1 MRVYDRAMVRKFA
14 SFAFGLSL
22 IVAIGFAMAHAHP
35 LKALGDSIGFST
47 PNLPASPAFRAANE
61 SKVVSTIDSTFAA
74 ENAETP
80 GCVVSGSRVEAV
92 SRAIPS
98 PAPRAYH
105 PLLHRPPP
113 ANS

>member
-1 MRVYDRAMVRKFA
+1 MVRKFA
-14 SFAFGLSL
+14 SFALGLAL
-22 IVAIGFAMAHAHP
+22 IVALGFATAHAYP
-35 LKALGDSIGFST
+35 LKAPGGSIGFST
-47 PNLPASPAFRAANE
+47 PCLPTSPAFKAASE

-80 GCVVSGSRVEAV
+80 GCVMAGSRVETV
-92 SRAIPS
+92 SRAIP
-98 PAPRAYH
+98 PPGPRAYP

>member
-1 MRVYDRAMVRKFA
+1 VYDRAVVRKFA
-14 SFAFGLSL
+14 SFAFGLAL
-22 IVAIGFAMAHAHP
+22 IVAFGFAMAYAHP
-35 LKALGDSIGFST
+35 MKTPGGSTGFST
-47 PNLPASPAFRAANE
+47 PCLPTSPSFKSTSE

-80 GCVVSGSRVEAV
+80 ACVVPGSRVETV
-92 SRAIPS
+92 SRAIPP
-98 PAPRAYH
+98 PAPRAYP